1 MSDFSIV
8 ALDALQ
14 LSDIDWSA
22 MEALGSVVRYDNTA
36 ADQVIERACGADA
49 LLVNKV
55 RLTGEVLEK
64 LPRLRYIGVLATGYD
79 NVDTAAARTR
89 GIAVTNIPGYSS
101 DSVAQLTFALLLEIC
116 HHAGEHSRRVI
127 DERAWSRQSSYCFWD
142 YPLFELAGR
151 TMGVVGLGRI
161 GQRVA
166 EIARAF
172 GMRVLAFTRTP
183 KALPGVEC
191 VDFETLLRESDVIS
205 LNCPLTEQTRGLMN
219 AEAFSKMK
227 KTAYLINTARGGVIV
242 EADLRA
248 ALEDGIIAGAG
259 LDVLDGEPP
268 REDNVLLDAK
278 NVIVTPHIAWATE
291 EARTR
296 LVGIAAENLSL
307 WQQGKEQNRIV

>member
-14 LSDIDWSA
+14 LADIDWKA
-22 MEALGSVVRYDNTA
+22 MEALGHVVRYDNTA
-36 ADQVIERACGADA
+36 AEQVIERARYADA

-55 RLTGEVLEK
+55 RLTGAVLEQ

-79 NVDTAAARTR
+79 NVDTAAARAR

-101 DSVAQLTFALLLEIC
+101 DSVAQLTFALLLEMC

-127 DERAWSRQSSYCFWD
+127 SERAWSRQSSYCFWD
-142 YPLFELAGR
+142 YPLFELSGR
-151 TMGVVGLGRI
+151 TMGIVGLGRI

-166 EIARAF
+166 EISRAF
-172 GMRVLAFTRTP
+172 GMRVLACTRTP
-183 KALPGVEC
+183 RNIEGVAC
-191 VDFETLLRESDVIS
+191 VDFETLLKESDVIS
-205 LNCPLTEQTRGLMN
+205 LNCPLTEQTRGLIN
-219 AEAFSKMK
+219 ADALSKMK

-242 EADLRA
+242 EGDLRA
-248 ALEDGIIAGAG
+248 ALDEGVIAGAA

-268 REDNVLLDAK
+268 RADNVLLDAK
-278 NVIVTPHIAWATE
+278 NVIITPHIAWATE

-296 LVGIAAENLSL
+296 LVAIAAENLAL
-307 WQQGKEQNRIV
+307 WQQGRAQNRIV